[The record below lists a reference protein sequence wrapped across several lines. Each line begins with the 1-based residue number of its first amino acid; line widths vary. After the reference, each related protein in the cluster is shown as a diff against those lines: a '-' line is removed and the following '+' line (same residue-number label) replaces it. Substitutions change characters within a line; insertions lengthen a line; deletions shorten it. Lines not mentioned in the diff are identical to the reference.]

1 MRPGSPAAGLGDV
14 MSAVERFKKFF
25 MERVLVFVI
34 LMGFWLLSSLVL
46 WLRTTFWLAFAW
58 FVGQFVLLLIGIA
71 FSELRDG
78 GRARRARTD

>member
-1 MRPGSPAAGLGDV
+1 
-14 MSAVERFKKFF
+14 

-71 FSELRDG
+71 FSELRDWW
-78 GRARRARTD
+78 RARRARTD